1 MRLGV
6 ETGRRAV
13 ALAGEGRMA
22 RDILTRPAFE
32 NALKVLAALSGST
45 NAVVH
50 LLAVAGRVG
59 VVFETSS

>member
-1 MRLGV
+1 M
-6 ETGRRAV
+6 
-13 ALAGEGRMA
+13 ALAAEGRTA

-50 LLAVAGRVG
+50 LLAVAGRGLEAWEVLRLG
-59 VVFETSS
+59 CSSAAGG